1 MCDDEGVPT
10 RKLPL
15 IEKGVISSFIYDLQ
29 TAALAEAESTGS
41 AHRGVNT
48 LPSPGFSVLIADDGD
63 ASYQDM
69 VRDMKTGLIIE
80 RLLGAGQSNIFGG
93 DFNANV
99 LLGYRVEDG
108 RVTGRVK
115 NTAISGNVYTSL
127 KNILAIE
134 KESHWEGGSFRVP
147 ALCLSDVSVATKES
161 A

>member
-1 MCDDEGVPT
+1 
-10 RKLPL
+10 
-15 IEKGVISSFIYDLQ
+15 
-29 TAALAEAESTGS
+29 
-41 AHRGVNT
+41 
-48 LPSPGFSVLIADDGD
+48 
-63 ASYQDM
+63 
-69 VRDMKTGLIIE
+69 MKTGLIIE
-80 RLLGAGQSNIFGG
+80 RLLGAGQSNILGG

-134 KESHWEGGSFRVP
+134 KESHWEGGSFKAP